1 MSAKWMK
8 LKSNFLSMLI
18 SILFRN
24 HHYACHNGVSPAQY
38 NSPARSATV
47 VTVARQ
53 YRLCLPSFSS
63 SKTFPL
69 SPAVAI
75 LLSPHHTHL
84 LAQYESSFIHRNEQ
98 AFKET
103 RRGTEG
109 VGCQEIDELNGQNII
124 LLSSNT
130 ELVSPID
137 VLKESRMELERNRG
151 KPLLSKDSPKQ
162 PIILPLPTR
171 MKKLKQETHIAND
184 SVSSPPEAVHNDADF
199 RSSLIKDFDEP
210 ASTRA
215 HTEDSPPPRDEVDSN
230 SNVHLTNK
238 AGLLAGQA
246 GSSVVHGLTLNGS
259 VEGAPKANGKDALD
273 SSKSELQAIFQSAD
287 TESPL
292 EVILKERLDLR
303 TDGKE
308 MFVDVCVDLSYPR
321 GASNGG
327 KDKDENKMYYQ
338 FLKKAKG
345 TASLTLELSRP
356 LSTQT
361 TAPPT
366 DTEIL
371 ALDEFIDN
379 NITEVLNSFERVGMS
394 NAKGLENV
402 QGGVIDRV
410 TGSKLKQQ
418 TWVVVWTN
426 RVGTLHL
433 QQTQDLPRSQ
443 TSSRDGLVDGR
454 ADEVLPIM
462 VFYPEGKL
470 EITLSSEERRRV
482 NGLAIG
488 GAGEFEWV
496 VEGDGLD
503 DRCIIQSSLLA
514 LKRASGS
521 PITFS
526 IRSMGSNADMIVI
539 MTGLVPQKI
548 LNSRDHLD
556 YLLETS
562 DTIHI
567 SLVFLPILLT
577 VYTTSATTGQ
587 RPDKDQTIQGS
598 HIPPTHILPLP
609 VLPIPLHPLLPHQLH
624 LPSSSPPDVTAFTSP
639 TLILPVATKIK
650 SKTKKMSKKTLWRK
664 KIMDSIETATQST
677 SAIETKTT
685 ELSRLLR
692 PHCVHH
698 VDHVAPEHP
707 ASVQAENVASGSS
720 GGEADDE
727 DTDAGSSR
735 LSGKTTSMATSSLWS
750 TPVTPTTVVSTSAA
764 CTSTSIDAVPDLPIL
779 HDTPSSVLRRII
791 DGRCVRPNTAKLR
804 KYFTS
809 KVYGDPLPPR
819 TNRRRWTAQ
828 ACSTLLDRALVSPGP
843 LEGLACCPPL
853 TNSVQQRYSPFAGKI
868 PNYSS
873 PYTTTPRGNVA
884 LDREP
889 GPSHAS
895 SKSVV
900 PNLHKSYKPCPRNP
914 QDPNDRAFDPDSFP
928 LSPWNL

>member
-1 MSAKWMK
+1 MCSMTM
-8 LKSNFLSMLI
+8 KSNRIGAKQS
-18 SILFRN
+18 
-24 HHYACHNGVSPAQY
+24 YAA
-38 NSPARSATV
+38 
-47 VTVARQ
+47 
-53 YRLCLPSFSS
+53 
-63 SKTFPL
+63 PL
-69 SPAVAI
+69 LDTLTDA
-75 LLSPHHTHL
+75 
-84 LAQYESSFIHRNEQ
+84 
-98 AFKET
+98 K
-103 RRGTEG
+103 
-109 VGCQEIDELNGQNII
+109 
-124 LLSSNT
+124 
-130 ELVSPID
+130 
-137 VLKESRMELERNRG
+137 G

-199 RSSLIKDFDEP
+199 RSSSIKDFDEP

-230 SNVHLTNK
+230 SNVHLTNE

-259 VEGAPKANGKDALD
+259 VEGAPQANGKDTLD

-308 MFVDVCVDLSYPR
+308 MFVDVLTRPPPNQHPPEDPHDVHIQDPSLR
-321 GASNGG
+321 R
-327 KDKDENKMYYQ
+327 
-338 FLKKAKG
+338 FVKAKG

-410 TGSKLKQQ
+410 TGIKAEAA
-418 TWVVVWTN
+418 
-426 RVGTLHL
+426 
-433 QQTQDLPRSQ
+433 DLGGGMDESSGDPAPATDTGPSQ
-443 TSSRDGLVDGR
+443 ITDIFERWSRR
-454 ADEVLPIM
+454 R
-462 VFYPEGKL
+462 
-470 EITLSSEERRRV
+470 SEERRGV

-521 PITFS
+521 PITFL

-548 LNSRDHLD
+548 LNSRGSSLQ
-556 YLLETS
+556 LKELKELISMGMGFEIKTGLIRRLTPSTS
-562 DTIHI
+562 P
-567 SLVFLPILLT
+567 SCFCQSSSR
-577 VYTTSATTGQ
+577 YTQ
-587 RPDKDQTIQGS
+587 CRRQLDKDQTIQGS
-598 HIPPTHILPLP
+598 HIPPTHILPLPVLLP

-624 LPSSSPPDVTAFTSP
+624 LPSSSPPDVTAFTSS

-650 SKTKKMSKKTLWRK
+650 SKSKKMRKKTLWRK
-664 KIMDSIETATQST
+664 KIMDSIETAMQST

-685 ELSRLLR
+685 ELSHLLR
-692 PHCVHH
+692 PHQVHH
-698 VDHVAPEHP
+698 VDHVQPIQPVLHVEPIKHLHLTQEHLAQVASDNP
-707 ASVQAENVASGSS
+707 ASVQAEDVASGSS
-720 GGEADDE
+720 GGEAEGE

-735 LSGKTTSMATSSLWS
+735 SLSGKTTSMATSSLWS
-750 TPVTPTTVVSTSAA
+750 TSVTPATVVSTSAV
-764 CTSTSIDAVPDLPIL
+764 CTSTSIDAVPDLPIPHPPSRPGYIPQQRGL
-779 HDTPSSVLRRII
+779 VDYVTRTPDAPRSTPIINFKKIIYTIVDCQFFLSLIIAERVLPASQVAEYLTPGRRPLVGNIPSDLLTDATSPLPSPSPPHSAASQGSSSSPSSL
-791 DGRCVRPNTAKLR
+791 
-804 KYFTS
+804 TS
-809 KVYGDPLPPR
+809 L
-819 TNRRRWTAQ
+819 Q
-828 ACSTLLDRALVSPGP
+828 S
-843 LEGLACCPPL
+843 
-853 TNSVQQRYSPFAGKI
+853 
-868 PNYSS
+868 
-873 PYTTTPRGNVA
+873 
-884 LDREP
+884 
-889 GPSHAS
+889 PSHKESLFNGVNHRRTIQHAI
-895 SKSVV
+895 
-900 PNLHKSYKPCPRNP
+900 NTHDC
-914 QDPNDRAFDPDSFP
+914 P
-928 LSPWNL
+928 LSQSSSFQHATPPPPS